1 MTYKVKIYCVGRR
14 HPANLVD
21 AITSY
26 EKRIQGSNSIEW
38 VILKSD
44 KELIEKLSSESY
56 YCFDVLGKD
65 YTSESFS
72 KLLTSKVQWNFV
84 IGGSSGLPGE
94 VVKGA
99 RGLLSLSKFTFP
111 HEIVRLLIVEQI
123 YRAFEIGRGSPYHK

>member
-1 MTYKVKIYCVGRR
+1 MGRR
-14 HPANLVD
+14 HPAVLAD
-21 AITSY
+21 AIGSY
-26 EKRIQGSNSIEW
+26 EKRIKGHVSLEW

-44 KELIEKLSSESY
+44 KELEERLASKEY

-72 KLLTSKVQWNFV
+72 KLLTSKMHWNFV
-84 IGGSSGLPGE
+84 IGGASGLPKE

-99 RGLLSLSKFTFP
+99 RALISFSKFTFP
-111 HEIVRLLIVEQI
+111 HEIVRLLVVEQI